1 MLQVEPPVL
10 AVEPSDTGVY
20 WLRLFRRDNLF
31 PTLTHPFDV
40 IGMKH
45 AIEAEADNLLERQS
59 DEVGEMLVPVFELPV
74 GRT

>member
-1 MLQVEPPVL
+1 M
-10 AVEPSDTGVY
+10 
-20 WLRLFRRDNLF
+20 FRRDNLF